1 MRTLA
6 IVSHPYAAQS
16 RIINALQQTA
26 ESTDNVIVRNLES
39 LYGNAVSAIDVA
51 EEQAAYEGVD
61 RVVFIYPTHW
71 FNLTPML
78 KGYLNEV
85 WQYGWAFGA
94 GGDALK
100 GKALRVVTSAG
111 ASEHTYSHAGLIQSS
126 MDEVLSPMKA
136 SALYVG
142 MAWLP
147 PLAFYEVAAANRD
160 HVPQFQQALAA
171 ALAQ

>member
-1 MRTLA
+1 M
-6 IVSHPYAAQS
+6 
-16 RIINALQQTA
+16 
-26 ESTDNVIVRNLES
+26 
-39 LYGNAVSAIDVA
+39 
-51 EEQAAYEGVD
+51 
-61 RVVFIYPTHW
+61 
-71 FNLTPML
+71 
-78 KGYLNEV
+78 

-142 MAWLP
+142 MARLP

>member
-78 KGYLNEV
+78 KVISMKCGST
-85 WQYGWAFGA
+85 A
-94 GGDALK
+94 GRL
-100 GKALRVVTSAG
+100 V
-111 ASEHTYSHAGLIQSS
+111 Q
-126 MDEVLSPMKA
+126 
-136 SALYVG
+136 
-142 MAWLP
+142 
-147 PLAFYEVAAANRD
+147 AAMR
-160 HVPQFQQALAA
+160 
-171 ALAQ
+171 